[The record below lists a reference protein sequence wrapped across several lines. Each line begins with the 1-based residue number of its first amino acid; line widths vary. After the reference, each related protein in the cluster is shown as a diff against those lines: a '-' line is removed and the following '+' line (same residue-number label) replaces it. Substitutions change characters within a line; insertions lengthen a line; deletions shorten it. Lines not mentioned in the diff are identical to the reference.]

1 MDFRMIFVGLFI
13 GLFIFLGVVFS
24 MGKGAFL
31 IAGLNTM
38 SKEEKAKYN
47 VPALCKFMGKFMFVI
62 AFSILLFALSE
73 VFEKK
78 VLFII
83 GQVIMYTSIIF
94 TLIYMNVSKKFKK

>member
-1 MDFRMIFVGLFI
+1 MRFEMIFVGVII
-13 GLFIFLGVVFS
+13 GLFIFLGIVFS

-31 IAGLNTM
+31 IAGVNTM

-47 VPALCKFMGKFMFVI
+47 IPALCKFMGKFMFVI
-62 AFSILLFALSE
+62 AFSILLFALGE
-73 VFEKK
+73 VFEKN

-83 GQVIMYTSIIF
+83 GQVILYVSIAF

>member
-1 MDFRMIFVGLFI
+1 MRFEMIFVGVI
-13 GLFIFLGVVFS
+13 IVLFIFLGVIFS

-31 IAGLNTM
+31 IAGINTM

-47 VPALCKFMGKFMFVI
+47 ISALCKFMGKFMFVI
-62 AFSILLFALSE
+62 AFSILLFALGE
-73 VFEKK
+73 VFEKN

-83 GQVIMYTSIIF
+83 GQVIMYISIIF

>member
-1 MDFRMIFVGLFI
+1 MDFRMIFVGIFI
-13 GLFIFLGVVFS
+13 GLFVFLGVIFS

-31 IAGLNTM
+31 IAGVNTM

-47 VPALCKFMGKFMFVI
+47 IPALCKFMGKFMFVI
-62 AFSILLFALSE
+62 AFSILLFALGE
-73 VFEKK
+73 IFEMN

-83 GQVIMYTSIIF
+83 GQAIMYISIIF